1 MPVNPENDTHPAKLF
16 YWLLAVAALTV
27 GVLLAVMKQ
36 APQQPPTLEA
46 ATLLSPAKMVSPQG
60 LVDHN
65 GKPFDSPQLQGHYS
79 FIFFGYT
86 HCPDICPATLYQ
98 FKTVAKMLQSSPEL
112 YARTRFILVSVDP
125 QRDTSAQLKE
135 YVKYYH
141 PDFIGVTGA
150 AADIKTFSRQMG
162 VIYER
167 REPEDKESDNY
178 IVDHSSAILMT
189 NPDGNLQVI
198 FSAPHNAEILVK
210 DYQSIYNF
218 LEGKS

>member
-1 MPVNPENDTHPAKLF
+1 MPANPEIDKHPSKWL
-16 YWLLAVAALTV
+16 YWLLAVSALVAGFMLYLMNKT
-27 GVLLAVMKQ
+27 
-36 APQQPPTLEA
+36 PQQPPTLEA
-46 ATLLSPAKMVSPQG
+46 ATLLIPAKIVAPQG
-60 LVDHN
+60 LVDHD
-65 GKPFDSPQLQGHYS
+65 GKPFASSQLHGHYS

-86 HCPDICPATLYQ
+86 HCPDVCPATLYQ
-98 FKTVAKMLQSSPEL
+98 FKTVAKMLQSSPDL

-141 PDFIGVTGA
+141 PDFIGVTGPA
-150 AADIKTFSRQMG
+150 ENIKTFSRQMG

-167 REPEDKESDNY
+167 REPEDKDGDNY

-189 NPDGNLQVI
+189 NPDGHLQVI
-198 FSAPHNAEILVK
+198 FSAPHNAEALVR

-218 LEGKS
+218 LEGKP